1 MSIFVHEHFNT
12 KDIESEDREREEEKE
27 KNIILHSKQRA
38 AVKFQLQNKGKD
50 NE

>member
-12 KDIESEDREREEEKE
+12 KDIESKDRKRGGIG

>member
-12 KDIESEDREREEEKE
+12 KDFEREEREREEKE